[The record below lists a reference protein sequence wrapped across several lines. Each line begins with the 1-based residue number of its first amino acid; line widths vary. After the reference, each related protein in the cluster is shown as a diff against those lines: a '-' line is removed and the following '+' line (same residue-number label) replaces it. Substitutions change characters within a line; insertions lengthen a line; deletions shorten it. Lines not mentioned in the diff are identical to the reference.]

1 MREAVGARKTAL
13 LTLTEIPCWIPKA
26 RAALWTSIHSC
37 NVLYEYDSYDTTQH
51 PSPSVYLVDTIN

>member
-1 MREAVGARKTAL
+1 MREAVGARKTAV

-37 NVLYEYDSYDTTQH
+37 HVRLVLSTTRMIQ
-51 PSPSVYLVDTIN
+51 PNTQVRLYT

>member
-37 NVLYEYDSYDTTQH
+37 HVL
-51 PSPSVYLVDTIN
+51 